1 MWDEIAIVDDN
12 KFDRLICRRIVEK
25 MREAGKS
32 VEFDSSNQLL
42 SYLSSQKA
50 EKKGLLIFLDINMP
64 GINGLDLLKK
74 LNEDEEFKDL
84 AERLSI
90 FIMTS
95 STLTQEIESARSY
108 SLADGIIPKPM
119 SIKKV
124 TDIMMN
130 AY

>member
-119 SIKKV
+119 SINKV

>member
-1 MWDEIAIVDDN
+1 MWDECAIVDDN

-25 MREAGKS
+25 MREARKL

-42 SYLSSQKA
+42 SYLSSQKT

-64 GINGLDLLKK
+64 GMNGLDLLKK

-84 AERLSI
+84 VERLSI

-95 STLTQEIESARSY
+95 STLTQEIESARNY
-108 SLADGIIPKPM
+108 SFVDGIIPKPM

-124 TDIMMN
+124 TDIMLN

>member
-1 MWDEIAIVDDN
+1 
-12 KFDRLICRRIVEK
+12 
-25 MREAGKS
+25 
-32 VEFDSSNQLL
+32 
-42 SYLSSQKA
+42 
-50 EKKGLLIFLDINMP
+50 MP

-84 AERLSI
+84 VERLSI

>member
-130 AY
+130 VY